1 MEFSKSVFYLIKLRR
16 SIRSYDKAE
25 IRPEDKKKIIEFIKK
40 DHKTI
45 FGSKLRFEFIDA
57 SGLNPDDLKN
67 LGTYGFISGAKYFIV
82 GAVIKDSKSEK
93 NYYLIDYG
101 YVFEKIILFLTD
113 LNLGTCWLGG
123 TFNKKGF
130 SKKMLLKKDEV
141 IPAISPTGIILNKK
155 VLKDSIIK
163 KVAGS
168 NYRKAWDKLFFKD
181 SFSNPLSRVDSKSY
195 KEPLEMVR
203 LSPSA
208 SNLQP
213 WRIIKEKD
221 KDIFHFF
228 IQRSRYYKKSLGRV
242 DLQFIDMGIA
252 LRHFDISS
260 AELNLGGKWKL
271 SNSILNLKNN
281 GFPPN
286 VEYLVSWIGS

>member
-1 MEFSKSVFYLIKLRR
+1 MEFSHSVFDLIKKRK
-16 SIRSYDKAE
+16 SIRSYDKTE

-57 SGLNPDDLKN
+57 SDLNPDDLKN
-67 LGTYGFISGAKYFIV
+67 LGTYGFIRRAKYFIV
-82 GAVIKDSKSEK
+82 GAVIINSKSEI
-93 NYYLIDYG
+93 NYCLVDYG
-101 YVFEKIILFLTD
+101 YVFEKIILFLSD

-141 IPAISPTGIILNKK
+141 IPAISPVGIMLNKK
-155 VLKDSIIK
+155 VLRDSIIK
-163 KVAGS
+163 TVAGS
-168 NYRKAWDKLFFKD
+168 NYRKSWDKLFFQD
-181 SFSNPLSRVDSKSY
+181 SFSNPLDKVESESY

-228 IQRSRYYKKSLGRV
+228 IQRSRYYKK
-242 DLQFIDMGIA
+242 A
-252 LRHFDISS
+252 
-260 AELNLGGKWKL
+260 
-271 SNSILNLKNN
+271 
-281 GFPPN
+281 
-286 VEYLVSWIGS
+286 